1 MRPYDVFI
9 ERFES
14 SVDHLAHNVISK
26 HVTMVRT
33 KRHQNEAARSYQ
45 WHMRVRD
52 VSVHVFNT
60 RKVSEIFLT
69 VDHVFEELNGHELRG
84 GVHHEPSHRVRR
96 RVRQLNG
103 HAEHA
108 ARRAKRHQVPK
119 ALQRPERPVQALGLD
134 PDRIVGCFLLRMSL
148 GPKNLMVKNQTN
160 ATNLGI
166 LSEKRKRK
174 QCLDCKKKSYSRHA
188 RCVGLSS
195 ARRTL
200 HTHPG

>member
-1 MRPYDVFI
+1 MAHARARR
-9 ERFES
+9 ER
-14 SVDHLAHNVISK
+14 
-26 HVTMVRT
+26 
-33 KRHQNEAARSYQ
+33 ARVQYS
-45 WHMRVRD
+45 
-52 VSVHVFNT
+52 

-148 GPKNLMVKNQTN
+148 GPQNLMVKNQTN

-174 QCLDCKKKSYSRHA
+174 QCLDCKKKSLQQTRPVCGIIQCKKNTAHA
-188 RCVGLSS
+188 PGMIWDRKAAILP
-195 ARRTL
+195 ARILAQGDAAADGTTRV
-200 HTHPG
+200 